1 MEFTAILIVIIIILI
16 GLFCEIIQYFLNK
29 LHMYNT
35 IKGIPGPKAYP
46 IIGNAH
52 LFIGDTEAQQFLNIG
67 RNYHSLWRIWMGT
80 RLLVMVDDP
89 EYIKILLSNP
99 NIIDKS
105 KDYKYIKPFAGN
117 GLFSA
122 PVSTWNPHRKLLNKI
137 FLKEDV
143 KLHMDV
149 LVNHSITL
157 IEKLESLIGKE
168 IDVFHYVFRC
178 TLDIIYDGVL
188 DTQLNF
194 LANQN
199 CKVVESIECLMDI
212 AAQRVCKLWLQPNII
227 FYNTSMGK
235 KFQTCLFYLDN
246 VTSNIIKR
254 KKESMLRSIINK
266 TQQSSEQKPRILLD
280 FLFESSH
287 DGGKY
292 SEQDIRDE
300 INTIVIA
307 GSDTSATTISFV
319 LLMLATF
326 PDIQNKVFEELNQ
339 IYGSSDPKHVRIT
352 HDDIKNMKL
361 LERVIKETLRLFPAG
376 PVIVR
381 KAMQD
386 IKVTKNW
393 TIPKGSSA
401 VFFIYNLHRNE
412 KYWPQPLIFDP
423 DRFLPGK
430 MHSTN
435 FFPFSYGRRNCIGQ
449 IFAMLEMKVIIAS
462 LLRRFIFKIDRPVA
476 IEKILIKIN
485 ISLKPA
491 SPIKLKLEKRN

>member
-1 MEFTAILIVIIIILI
+1 
-16 GLFCEIIQYFLNK
+16 
-29 LHMYNT
+29 MYNT

-52 LFIGDTEAQQFLNIG
+52 LLIGDTEDIAQQFLNIG
-67 RNYHSLWRIWMGT
+67 RNYHSLWRIWIGT

-99 NIIDKS
+99 NIIEKS
-105 KDYKYIKPFAGN
+105 EDYKYIKPFAGN

-137 FLKEDV
+137 FLNEDV

-188 DTQLNF
+188 DTQLNS

-212 AAQRVCKLWLQPNII
+212 AAQRVYKLWLQPNII

-246 VTSNIIKR
+246 VTSNIIKE

-266 TQQSSEQKPRILLD
+266 TQQSSGNNKHTMQFYFLSFLISIKILFIFQEQKPRILLD
-280 FLFESSH
+280 FFFESSH

-339 IYGSSDPKHVRIT
+339 IYGSSDPKYVRIT

-381 KAMQD
+381 KVMQD

-412 KYWPQPLIFDP
+412 KYWPQPLIFNP

-430 MHSTN
+430 RHSTN

-462 LLRRFIFKIDRPVA
+462 LLRRFIFKIDRPIA

-491 SPIKLKLEKRN
+491 SPIRLKLEKRN

>member
-1 MEFTAILIVIIIILI
+1 MEFIAILIVITIILI

-52 LFIGDTEAQQFLNIG
+52 LLIGDTEDIAQQFLNIG
-67 RNYHSLWRIWMGT
+67 RNYHSLWRIWIGT

-89 EYIKILLSNP
+89 EYVKILLSNP
-99 NIIDKS
+99 NIIEKS
-105 KDYKYIKPFAGN
+105 EDYKYIKPFAGN

-137 FLKEDV
+137 FRKEDV
-143 KLHMDV
+143 ELHMDV

-188 DTQLNF
+188 DTQLNS

-212 AAQRVCKLWLQPNII
+212 AAQR
-227 FYNTSMGK
+227 
-235 KFQTCLFYLDN
+235 
-246 VTSNIIKR
+246 IIKE

-266 TQQSSEQKPRILLD
+266 TQQSSEQKSRILLD
-280 FLFESSH
+280 FLFELSH

-339 IYGSSDPKHVRIT
+339 IYRSSDPKHVRIT

-381 KAMQD
+381 KVMQD

-412 KYWPQPLIFDP
+412 KYWSQPLIFDP

-430 MHSTN
+430 RHSTN

-462 LLRRFIFKIDRPVA
+462 LLRRFIFKIDHPVA

-491 SPIKLKLEKRN
+491 NPIRLKLENRN

>member
-52 LFIGDTEAQQFLNIG
+52 LFIGDTEDIAQQFLNIG

-212 AAQRVCKLWLQPNII
+212 AAQR
-227 FYNTSMGK
+227 
-235 KFQTCLFYLDN
+235 
-246 VTSNIIKR
+246 IIKR